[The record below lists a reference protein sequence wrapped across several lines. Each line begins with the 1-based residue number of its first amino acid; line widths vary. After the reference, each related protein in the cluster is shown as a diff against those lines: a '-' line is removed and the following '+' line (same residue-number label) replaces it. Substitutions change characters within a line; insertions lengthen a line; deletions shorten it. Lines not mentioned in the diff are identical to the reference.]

1 MILTKIEDKNSM
13 RQGCHEA
20 IMMLRMVRG
29 YVEVKTD
36 MS

>member
-1 MILTKIEDKNSM
+1 MILTKIQDKNSM

-20 IMMLRMVRG
+20 ILMLRMVRG
-29 YVEVKTD
+29 NGEVKNG

>member
-29 YVEVKTD
+29 NVEVKTD